1 MGLWK
6 CTKCGNTTAGANKP
20 LVGNCYKGG
29 GHRWVSNDG
38 TRAVLYRCGKCG
50 NTTMSANK
58 PNDRA
63 CSRGGK
69 CTWRKQN

>member
-1 MGLWK
+1 MGSWK

-29 GHRWVSNDG
+29 GHRWVANDS
-38 TRAVLYRCGKCG
+38 TKQSIYRCGKCG
-50 NTTMSANK
+50 NTVSSMNR
-58 PNDRA
+58 PLDRA

-69 CTWRKQN
+69 CTWRKQH